1 MDKSRCK
8 VLIFANTL
16 WFINN
21 FKTPLLDQLIQNNY
35 DVEIIYLRL
44 GPKISD
50 RQRKYLIRNSLSI
63 NSFSKYILKYFINLI
78 TFRKT
83 NKPYILFS
91 FTIGPIFLSIMP
103 PFFNINRFATLEGLG
118 RVFSSRAIIYR
129 ILKRLIKI
137 SYKFIFKKFYKGIF
151 VLNYSDYAYL
161 LENRIA
167 SISKLFII
175 PGTGIDSK
183 IYNPETLYKKRLELG
198 LINDDYNKKFV
209 DKFFITF
216 MGRLTSDKGFY
227 RFLAA
232 ITYLINDDNYKDLR
246 FRVVA
251 PKNDLSHLDFDLK
264 KYLINNNVQIEEY
277 STSPI
282 DFYANAKIIVIPSTY
297 GEGLSRVALEAGFLG
312 VPIAA
317 VQNRGL
323 ASLFIDGILG
333 ETTTDTEPYGI
344 SILIKKILDNYED
357 YSELPIH
364 IFNNLRKK
372 YDNTVSANSVINALE
387 LILKIN

>member
-1 MDKSRCK
+1 M
-8 VLIFANTL
+8 
-16 WFINN
+16 
-21 FKTPLLDQLIQNNY
+21 
-35 DVEIIYLRL
+35 
-44 GPKISD
+44 
-50 RQRKYLIRNSLSI
+50 
-63 NSFSKYILKYFINLI
+63 
-78 TFRKT
+78 
-83 NKPYILFS
+83 
-91 FTIGPIFLSIMP
+91 
-103 PFFNINRFATLEGLG
+103 
-118 RVFSSRAIIYR
+118 
-129 ILKRLIKI
+129 
-137 SYKFIFKKFYKGIF
+137 
-151 VLNYSDYAYL
+151 
-161 LENRIA
+161 
-167 SISKLFII
+167 
-175 PGTGIDSK
+175 
-183 IYNPETLYKKRLELG
+183 
-198 LINDDYNKKFV
+198 
-209 DKFFITF
+209 
-216 MGRLTSDKGFY
+216 
-227 RFLAA
+227 
-232 ITYLINDDNYKDLR
+232 
-246 FRVVA
+246 
-251 PKNDLSHLDFDLK
+251 
-264 KYLINNNVQIEEY
+264 QIEEY